1 MIKALDTV
9 EASSS
14 HYSAFKNPL
23 VSANPCSSGIKKSVS
38 DLTAFPYLKQNKQTK
53 NLQEQRYLGL
63 QINVFQ

>member
-1 MIKALDTV
+1 MIKALDTL

-23 VSANPCSSGIKKSVS
+23 VSANPCGSGMQKSEF
-38 DLTAFPYLKQNKQTK
+38 DFTAFPYLKQPKK

-63 QINVFQ
+63 QINAFQ